1 MMFFFLFYFLG
12 LKLICGMTDFSQQ
25 QNHINNPELHSTP
38 QNFPSNKRPLLAA
51 NLNSLK
57 NIRNNCN
64 NNNNNNN
71 NSNYTPKS
79 QSTTG
84 VVKNELSVETIRNNV
99 QIVLNNIQRN
109 AIKQQQQQQMLRSAN
124 GGGGMMTSPESDFNS
139 NLYSLGATTAAATM
153 LGCSI
158 ASSHDFT
165 HDNSDY
171 QWFLDYG

>member
-1 MMFFFLFYFLG
+1 
-12 LKLICGMTDFSQQ
+12 MTDFSHQ
-25 QNHINNPELHSTP
+25 QNHINPELHSTP

-64 NNNNNNN
+64 NNNNNNY
-71 NSNYTPKS
+71 STPKI

-84 VVKNELSVETIRNNV
+84 AAAKNELSEETIRNNV

-109 AIKQQQQQQMLRSAN
+109 AIKQQQQQMLKSAG

-139 NLYSLGATTAAATM
+139 NLYSLGAATTTTATM

>member
-1 MMFFFLFYFLG
+1 MFLFFSAG

-38 QNFPSNKRPLLAA
+38 QKIPSNKRPLLAA

-64 NNNNNNN
+64 NNNYNNNN
-71 NSNYTPKS
+71 NTQKP
-79 QSTTG
+79 QFT
-84 VVKNELSVETIRNNV
+84 VKNELSEETIRNNV

-109 AIKQQQQQQMLRSAN
+109 AIKQQQQQHQHMLKSAN

-139 NLYSLGATTAAATM
+139 NLYSLGATTTTAAATAAM

>member
-1 MMFFFLFYFLG
+1 
-12 LKLICGMTDFSQQ
+12 MTDFSQQ
-25 QNHINNPELHSTP
+25 QNHINNPDLCST
-38 QNFPSNKRPLLAA
+38 QNFPSTKRPLLAT

-57 NIRNNCN
+57 NIRNNHTN
-64 NNNNNNN
+64 NNNNTVGFTKPQQHQQIQT
-71 NSNYTPKS
+71 SA
-79 QSTTG
+79 
-84 VVKNELSVETIRNNV
+84 KNELSEETIRNNV

-109 AIKQQQQQQMLRSAN
+109 AIKQQQQQQQMLKSA
-124 GGGGMMTSPESDFNS
+124 GGGMMSSPESDFNS
-139 NLYSLGATTAAATM
+139 NLYLGCGGAATM